1 MIWSEKPT
9 VLAFYDGLAC
19 GELLAAASIAIYA
32 LFPATPYWW
41 VPALG
46 LALAALTVVF
56 SFVRAWAYT
65 YTLTE
70 ENLRREYRFFVSS
83 TEEVPLRQVTN
94 ILVEQDVVGR
104 LLSFGAIRADTA
116 GTAYGGIIF
125 RGIRNLDKAFKAMSE
140 AKKAADKTS

>member
-9 VLAFYDGLAC
+9 VLAFYDGLAY
-19 GELLAAASIAIYA
+19 GELLAAVSIALLA
-32 LFPATPYWW
+32 LFPGTPYWW

-46 LALAALTVVF
+46 LALAALTVAF

-70 ENLRREYRFFVSS
+70 EKLRREYRILVSY

-104 LLSFGAIRADTA
+104 LLGFGAIRADTA

-125 RGIRNLDKAFKAMSE
+125 RGIRNLDEALKVISE